1 MTILESDIKL
11 LKSAVMADTS
21 DGGGAMTGTEVVDG
35 TSNNIF
41 PDTSE
46 LDRSLGR
53 VNMRKV
59 FGVAQTNTTDT
70 LLGAHA
76 IITDAPDD
84 PLVGCLL
91 MESTA
96 WADTRTNAKAKIEQ
110 YLVKGP
116 RYSCRL
122 FDTHYAGSMQVRLY
136 TPGAIADF
144 PSAGDAI
151 VLRNPGGTEQ
161 YVRVRKTTQTTQTY
175 NVIENS
181 AAVTVTA
188 TIVTCELGSEL
199 QYDFTGA
206 PMARALSNEVSTYAS
221 VYSTTTAAGAKFYG
235 IKPLGVDVDTGDVSL
250 TTSGG
255 IYAPLVPAATTE
267 TPIIDQ
273 APYQGK
279 RSLSRTSLGFYENA
293 VGFTTNLGPN
303 AVVQAPTAVEPG
315 TITLTRNAFIFVDD
329 GVGNLTQQGS
339 TTAVAAVDY
348 YSGSITF
355 LASSPSYGSSPNTFL
370 KYKPATSAVL
380 STYSS
385 ELVITSA
392 NQGLAFTQAFEPP
405 PAPGTFTLS
414 YMSQGR
420 WYDLTDNGNGKVAG
434 SDNSYGVGTLS
445 YGSGSL
451 GVTLGAI
458 PDVGSVLLANWG
470 ETNEA
475 VAVTGTKPT
484 RAYATVEL
492 AAGTFYDTLT
502 ITWTNGGS
510 TTYTATL
517 NTSTGQ
523 LSGNATGTLK
533 AGVLT
538 FYPGFFPPSN
548 QISVTSNKAPVS
560 SAFTSLGSGQYQLSD
575 FPVKAGSVSAT
586 VVFGTYPTD
595 MLPIATALR
604 VYDKGD
610 GVIYT
615 VISQNT
621 SGATLTTAKAFASPT
636 EVAIGTV
643 NYTTGVVQLNAS
655 VTASVVVA
663 TKYTSGGGDFA
674 PIEYYRY
681 SKGSRTI
688 NLSALS
694 GFNYASGSTSSST
707 TVYTITEW
715 VADTPDYGNAAV
727 VTTDVLITLGGE
739 IYTVKDGVV
748 RKGWDAGTGT
758 ATVANAGSMSSDGR
772 IVITSLPTAD
782 KTNALVWYNVANMI
796 GAKESNHG
804 VFRTSSA
811 PLKTGVFQLQRGA
824 SVTTG
829 NDSGVLSGGG
839 LSGSIDYTRGI
850 VRWTTTSGTIFP
862 SDFTYNAVFLQFLP
876 LDADLLG
883 LETSRL
889 PLDGKVPIFRQ
900 GGIVILHN
908 TQPYSLPN
916 PLTKGTAYSVG
927 RVRVAAMKV
936 KTATGATV
944 SSTLYTT
951 DLDAGTITFPVGS
964 DLTGL
969 AQPFTVDH
977 RIEDMMLCSVADISG
992 KLTFT
997 RAITHDYPAATS
1009 FVSSALVIGDVFARA
1024 YNNFE
1029 QSSWTSVWSDSLI
1042 GGAPTANYNETLNPI
1057 QVTNDGAITERWALI
1072 FTNTTT
1078 FNIVG
1083 EKTGVIGT
1091 GTTGT
1096 TAAPVNPATG
1106 KPYFTIAS
1114 AGWGTGWA
1122 TGNVYRFNTAAC
1134 GAPFWIVRT
1143 VLQGP
1148 ATLEDDKFTL
1158 AFRGDVDRP

>member
-96 WADTRTNAKAKIEQ
+96 WADSRTNAKAKIEQ
-110 YLVKGP
+110 YLVKGS
-116 RYSCRL
+116 RYTCRL
-122 FDTHYAGSMQVRLY
+122 FDTHYAGTLQIRLY
-136 TPGAIADF
+136 TPGAILDF

-151 VLRNPGGTEQ
+151 VLRTPGGTEQ
-161 YVRVRKTTQTTQTY
+161 YVRIRKTTQTTQTY
-175 NVIENS
+175 NVIENGS
-181 AAVTVTA
+181 TVSINA
-188 TIVTCELGSEL
+188 TVVTCDLSSEL
-199 QYDFTGA
+199 QYDFVGA
-206 PMARALSNEVSTYAS
+206 PMARALANETTLYAS
-221 VYSTTTAAGAKFYG
+221 VYSTTTAAGAKFFG

-273 APYQGK
+273 SPYQGK
-279 RSLSRTSLGFYENA
+279 QALSRTSLGTY
-293 VGFTTNLGPN
+293 TTGSFGSTLGPN
-303 AVVQAPTAVEPG
+303 SVVSVPTAIEPG
-315 TITLTRNAFIFVDD
+315 SFVLNRNGTIFTDD
-329 GVGNLTQQGS
+329 AVGNLMLG
-339 TTAVAAVDY
+339 TTLIGTVDY
-348 YSGSITF
+348 VNGIATF
-355 LASSPSYGSSPNTFL
+355 SSSAPSYVFTNSTSIS
-370 KYKPATSAVL
+370 YKPATSSVV

-414 YMSQGR
+414 YMAQGR
-420 WYDLTDNGNGKVAG
+420 WYDLNDNSNGKIEG
-434 SDNSYGVGTLS
+434 SDASYGIGTLN
-445 YGSGSL
+445 YTSGSL

-470 ETNEA
+470 ESNEA
-475 VAVTGTKPT
+475 VSITGAKPT
-484 RAYATVEL
+484 RAFASIPL
-492 AAGTFYDTLT
+492 ASGTFYGTLT
-502 ITWTNGGS
+502 ITWANGATN
-510 TTYTATL
+510 YTSTL

-523 LSGNATGTLK
+523 LSGDATGSLK

-538 FYPGFFPPSN
+538 FYPSVFPSDGS
-548 QISVTSNKAPVS
+548 ISVSSQAAPVS
-560 SAFTSLGSGQYQLSD
+560 TTFTSLGSGQYQLD
-575 FPVKAGSVSAT
+575 APTKAGSVSAT
-586 VVFGTYPTD
+586 LVVGSYPSD
-595 MLPIATALR
+595 MLPIATSLR
-604 VYDKGD
+604 IYDKGD

-615 VISQNT
+615 VIRQNT
-621 SGATLTTAKAFASPT
+621 SGATLTTAKAYASPT

-643 NYTTGVVQLNAS
+643 NYTSGVVQLNSS
-655 VTASVVVA
+655 VTTSVVVF

-681 SKGSRTI
+681 SKASRTI
-688 NLSALS
+688 NLTALS
-694 GFNYASGSTSSST
+694 GFSYASGSTSSSN
-707 TVYTITEW
+707 TVYPIGEW
-715 VADTPDYGNAAV
+715 VVDAPDYGNMAV
-727 VTTDVLITLGGE
+727 VTNDVLISIGNAL
-739 IYTVKDGVV
+739 YSVKNAVV
-748 RKGWDAGTGT
+748 RKNWDYIQSLPD
-758 ATVANAGSMSSDGR
+758 VAAAGSMTADGR
-772 IVITSLPTAD
+772 IVITSLPANR
-782 KTNALVWYNVANMI
+782 TNAVTWHNIAMMI
-796 GAKESNHG
+796 GAGQSNHG

-829 NDSGVLSGGG
+829 NDGGVLSGGG
-839 LSGSIDYTRGI
+839 LTGSIDYTRGV
-850 VRWTTTSGTIFP
+850 VRWTASADPIYP
-862 SDFTYNAVFLQFLP
+862 SEMTYNAVFLQFLP

-883 LETSRL
+883 LETARL

-916 PLTKGTAYSVG
+916 PLTKGTDYSVG

-997 RAITHDYPAATS
+997 RAITHDYPAGTS

-1024 YNNFE
+1024 YNSIE
-1029 QSSWTSVWSDSLI
+1029 QSSWTGVWSDSLI

-1091 GTTGT
+1091 GTPGT
-1096 TAAPVNPATG
+1096 TTAPVNPATG
-1106 KPYFTIAS
+1106 KPYFSIAS
-1114 AGWGTGWA
+1114 AGWGAGWA

-1134 GAPFWIVRT
+1134 GAGFWIVRT

-1148 ATLEDDKFTL
+1148 PTLQDDKFTL

>member
-21 DGGGAMTGTEVVDG
+21 DGGGAMTGTEVLDG

-91 MESTA
+91 METTG

-110 YLVKGP
+110 YLVKGS
-116 RYSCRL
+116 RYTCRL

-136 TPGAIADF
+136 TPGAINDF
-144 PSAGDAI
+144 PNAGDAI
-151 VLRNPGGTEQ
+151 VLRAPGGVEQ

-181 AAVTVTA
+181 TSVTVTA
-188 TIVTCELGSEL
+188 TIVTCDLSGEL
-199 QYDFTGA
+199 QYDFVGA
-206 PMARALSNEVSTYAS
+206 PMARALSNEVNTYSS

-273 APYQGK
+273 SPYQGK
-279 RSLSRTSLGFYENA
+279 QALSRTALGTYTSGAF
-293 VGFTTNLGPN
+293 GSTLGPN
-303 AVVQAPTAVEPG
+303 SVVSVPTAIEPG
-315 TITLTRNAFIFVDD
+315 SFVLNRNGTIFTDD
-329 GVGNLTQQGS
+329 AVGNLMLG
-339 TTAVAAVDY
+339 TTAVGTVNYVD
-348 YSGSITF
+348 GIATF
-355 LASSPSYGSSPNTFL
+355 SSSAPSYVFTNSTSL
-370 KYKPATSAVL
+370 AYKPATSSTV

-414 YMSQGR
+414 YMAQGR
-420 WYDLTDNGNGKVAG
+420 WYDLNDNANGKVAG
-434 SDNSYGVGTLS
+434 SDNSYGVGTLNYS
-445 YGSGSL
+445 SGSL

-470 ETNEA
+470 ESSEA
-475 VAVTGTKPT
+475 VSITGAKPT
-484 RAYATVEL
+484 RVYASIEL
-492 AAGTFYDTLT
+492 AAGTFYGTLS

-523 LSGNATGTLK
+523 LSGDATGSLK

-538 FYPGFFPPSN
+538 FYPEFFPASGS
-548 QISVTSNKAPVS
+548 ISVSSQAAPVS
-560 SAFTSLGSGQYQLSD
+560 TAFTSLGSGQYQLD
-575 FPVKAGSVSAT
+575 APTKAGSVSAT
-586 VVFGTYPTD
+586 LVVGSYPTD
-595 MLPIATALR
+595 MLPIATSLR
-604 VYDKGD
+604 IYDKGD
-610 GVIYT
+610 GVVYT
-615 VISQNT
+615 VIRQNT

-636 EVAIGTV
+636 EVAVGTV

-655 VTASVVVA
+655 VTTSVVVF

-681 SKGSRTI
+681 SKAARTI

-694 GFNYASGSTSSST
+694 GFSYASGSTSSST
-707 TVYTITEW
+707 TVYPITEW
-715 VADTPDYGNAAV
+715 VADAPDYGNTAV
-727 VTTDVLITLGGE
+727 VTNDVLITLGNAL
-739 IYTVKDGVV
+739 YSVKNAVV
-748 RKGWDAGTGT
+748 RKNWDHVQGTSDV
-758 ATVANAGSMSSDGR
+758 ATAGSMNADGR
-772 IVITSLPTAD
+772 IVITSLPANRVNTL
-782 KTNALVWYNVANMI
+782 TWYNVAMMI
-796 GAKESNHG
+796 GAGQSNHG

-829 NDSGVLSGGG
+829 NDGGVLSGGG
-839 LSGSIDYTRGI
+839 LTGSIDYTRGV
-850 VRWTTTSGTIFP
+850 VRWTTTSGLVYP
-862 SDFTYNAVFLQFLP
+862 SDMTYNAVFLQFLP

-883 LETSRL
+883 LETARL

-908 TQPYSLPN
+908 TQSYSLPN

-936 KTATGATV
+936 KTATGTTV

-969 AQPFTVDH
+969 SQPFTVDH

-1024 YNNFE
+1024 YNGIE
-1029 QSSWTSVWSDSLI
+1029 QSSWTGVWSDSLI

-1072 FTNTTT
+1072 FTNSTT

-1091 GTTGT
+1091 GTTGST
-1096 TAAPVNPATG
+1096 TSPVNPATS
-1106 KPYFTIAS
+1106 KPYFTVAS

-1134 GAPFWIVRT
+1134 GAGLWIVRT